1 MILLC
6 ACLSVAL
13 LHAET
18 EQKERLLHVPG
29 SVLLLGYPDDDT
41 LFVARDRE
49 ELTLQPPGTNRGG
62 HHTYPSLSARWH
74 HRGDLVREE
83 PVPTL
88 SGRDCHVLAG

>member
-1 MILLC
+1 MQARTKRTSCWMILLC

-13 LHAET
+13 LHAEA

-62 HHTYPSLSARWH
+62 HHTYPSLS
-74 HRGDLVREE
+74 
-83 PVPTL
+83 
-88 SGRDCHVLAG
+88 RDGTIVATRT